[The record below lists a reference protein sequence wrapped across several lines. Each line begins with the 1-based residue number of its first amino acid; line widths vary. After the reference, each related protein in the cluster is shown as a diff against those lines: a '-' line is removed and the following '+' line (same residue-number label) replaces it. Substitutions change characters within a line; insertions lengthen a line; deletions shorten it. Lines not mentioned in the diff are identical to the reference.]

1 MGHPALNDR
10 SHRRLGQGLRARP
23 DVRLGGQS
31 PSARGGNFS
40 AKATSIDW
48 SDIAER
54 SEHDEDVLRG
64 ADLRA

>member
-1 MGHPALNDR
+1 
-10 SHRRLGQGLRARP
+10 
-23 DVRLGGQS
+23 VRLGGQS